1 MIAAPTKAP
10 NTCAPQYGATLL
22 HGKPR
27 RSAWASVTAGLRCAP
42 ETPPATHTARATP
55 TPQPVVMSSQ
65 SPLAANGSLPRS
77 DWLSAAT
84 VIATEPQPNKMMIA
98 VPSASDTSSPG
109 TRCRQPRGF
118 PLVATPASPSSLGP
132 APAGY
137 RPGGNA
143 LSLRTQNLARLDPEQ
158 REAALARMREETFD
172 VLVIGGGAPGTGCAL
187 DAASRGLAV
196 ALVEA
201 RDFASGTSSRSSKL
215 IHGGLRYLEQQE
227 FGLVREALRER
238 SLLLN
243 TLAPHLVKPVPFLFP
258 LN

>member
-22 HGKPR
+22 HGKPQ

-77 DWLSAAT
+77 DWFSAAT
-84 VIATEPQPNKMMIA
+84 VIATEPQPNRMMIA

-109 TRCRQPRGF
+109 PLCRQPRGS
-118 PLVATPASPSSLGP
+118 PLLAPPASPSSLGP

-137 RPGGNA
+137 RPGGHA
-143 LSLRTQNLARLDPEQ
+143 L
-158 REAALARMREETFD
+158 
-172 VLVIGGGAPGTGCAL
+172 
-187 DAASRGLAV
+187 GLAN
-196 ALVEA
+196 
-201 RDFASGTSSRSSKL
+201 SKL
-215 IHGGLRYLEQQE
+215 G
-227 FGLVREALRER
+227 ALG
-238 SLLLN
+238 
-243 TLAPHLVKPVPFLFP
+243 PG
-258 LN
+258 